1 MLFVNRRRFLL
12 LAAAAGKAGLAQNG
26 SDQTFIA
33 GLVPGGR
40 GPGPRSG
47 AAPQPARPSGPPQ
60 LSADTRREA
69 FWRACD
75 DCSALGVHNLE
86 VNNTF
91 SQLAQNYDAR
101 ISEFKEEMSKRNL
114 RLVNLA
120 MYAHLHLT
128 SERQAMIDEHLRVA
142 RFLKGVGG
150 RYIVQLIAPAANLGN
165 GDEES
170 YRRVD
175 PKPVI
180 ANCNEIGKRVQEETG
195 IRIGYHPEQ
204 GDIRTGLWK
213 QMVDGTDPRYYHF
226 WPDVGHLQVCGVD
239 PMQVYKNYRS
249 RMVGSHLRDCAA
261 PAQTAGEQQPA
272 RGRMVPFGEGI
283 VPLPALIDFL
293 RQANFTGAVMGEG
306 AGNKLMRDY
315 MVETLHLSL

>member
-1 MLFVNRRRFLL
+1 MLSVNRRDFLL
-12 LAAAAGKAGLAQNG
+12 VAGAAAGRAGLAQ
-26 SDQTFIA
+26 SSADQTFVA

-40 GPGPRSG
+40 GPGPRS
-47 AAPQPARPSGPPQ
+47 AAPQAARPAGPPAM
-60 LSADTRREA
+60 SADARRES
-69 FWRACD
+69 FWKACD
-75 DCSALGVHNLE
+75 DCNALGVHNVE

-91 SQLAQNYDAR
+91 SQLAQSYDAR

-114 RLVNLA
+114 QLVNLA

-128 SERQAMIDEHLRVA
+128 AERQAMIDEHLRAA
-142 RFLKGVGG
+142 RFLKAVGG

-239 PMQVYKNYRS
+239 PMKTYKDYRS

-261 PAQTAGEQQPA
+261 PTQTAGEQAPA

-283 VPLPALIDFL
+283 VPLPALIAFL
-293 RQANFTGAVMGEG
+293 RQTKFTGAVMGEG
-306 AGNKLMRDY
+306 GGNKLMRDY
-315 MVETLHLSL
+315 MVETLHLTL